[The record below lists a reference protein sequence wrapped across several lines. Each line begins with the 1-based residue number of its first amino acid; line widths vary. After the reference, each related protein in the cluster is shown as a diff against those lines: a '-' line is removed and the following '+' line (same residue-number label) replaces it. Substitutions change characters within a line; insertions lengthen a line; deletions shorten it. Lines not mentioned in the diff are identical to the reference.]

1 MSKSKREDVLSDLA
15 SRLLSAMLDD
25 IVMDITLQAHQ
36 EMARN
41 RAVCDVCHTRCGLV
55 HVPGPS
61 APQAS
66 VQLEGEPISSSNGG
80 VQSGP
85 TNGGAKSDGNVY
97 FECLNCNRQIASN
110 RYAPHL
116 SSCMGIGARKGAAR
130 GGNGKSKDNGRSTS
144 PSFLSESGDISDDSK
159 PLKNKAKSK
168 AKQADDAEFNLNKKR
183 PASPATS
190 PAKKKKT
197 TNGSSPLVQARTEPD
212 LMNGA
217 SSSFKVPPSKLRES
231 STFSTLDRSTI
242 RSRSSSIDSHSS
254 ASTRTSSVISGRSA
268 PFPLASSLKASGS
281 RATFQRPRSP
291 PRMPPPARVP
301 EPDFMIDVE
310 GDETGSST
318 DTDDSS

>member
-25 IVMDITLQAHQ
+25 IVMDITLQTHQ
-36 EMARN
+36 ELARN
-41 RAVCDVCHTRCGLV
+41 RAICDVCHTRCGLV
-55 HVPGPS
+55 HLPGPS
-61 APQAS
+61 APGTS
-66 VQLEGEPISSSNGG
+66 VKIEGEQNGGTQLGASTSSNGG
-80 VQSGP
+80 TKG
-85 TNGGAKSDGNVY
+85 DGNVY
-97 FECLNCNRQIASN
+97 FECLNCNREIAWN

-116 SSCMGIGARKGAAR
+116 SSCMGIGARKGANRSA
-130 GGNGKSKDNGRSTS
+130 NGKSKDNGRSAS
-144 PSFLSESGDISDDSK
+144 PSVFSETGDVSDDSK
-159 PLKNKAKSK
+159 PLKSKAKSK

-190 PAKKKKT
+190 PSKKKKT
-197 TNGSSPLVQARTEPD
+197 ANGASPLSRAGTEPD
-212 LMNGA
+212 LNGT
-217 SSSFKVPPSKLRES
+217 FKVPPSKLRES
-231 STFSTLDRSTI
+231 STFSSLDKSTV
-242 RSRSSSIDSHSS
+242 RSRSSSIDSQAS

-268 PFPLASSLKASGS
+268 PFPLASPLKSGGPRAS
-281 RATFQRPRSP
+281 FQRPPSP